1 MDRLAEQVVAWHNRH
16 PLAKRITIYDVHTI
30 GVVALPFMRSGGSAA
45 SAEPVEPVLTDAVSP
60 ESVAAWGENEPPLIA
75 NANAA
80 HLDALADQEVPPVS
94 AGNAL
99 RERLRGLAFWQRDK
113 KPASLQAW
121 PAFSE
126 RFVGSLSPRRIAHF
140 AKTYGYTTR
149 PGDASWPQRVV
160 PIDDVM
166 MAAGSAAG
174 GSWPFELYLM
184 SAAIDAGTSRTRV
197 LAGHGRK
204 PILLGKRCLSPLRLG
219 LLALVLLGLAGAAAL
234 LWWPHGSSAAA
245 KAEPVEVAAS
255 AASAAEPM
263 ASAREAPA
271 ASAVMAE
278 PVPASAP
285 EMPASEPAS
294 APSLEA
300 APNIRPQIA
309 LPPRPAR
316 TSEAAAEKTVEAK
329 PVEKAME
336 KAADKGAEK
345 TAEPVSMPAVIKPA
359 GKAVEQGLSG
369 KPVVALVGPVSPN
382 KADAE
387 ALLERMRKLIA
398 PTQADPKALQGQI
411 FQTPEGWR
419 AAVWPF
425 ASREEA
431 QLINA
436 TLVARGMRTRAVDF

>member
-16 PLAKRITIYDVHTI
+16 PLAKRITVYDVHTI

-45 SAEPVEPVLTDAVSP
+45 SADPVEPVLTDVVSP
-60 ESVAAWGENEPPLIA
+60 ESLAAWGENESAPAVHP
-75 NANAA
+75 NAA
-80 HLDALADQEVPPVS
+80 HLDALADQNLPPVS
-94 AGNAL
+94 AGTAL
-99 RERLRGLAFWQRDK
+99 RERLRGLAFWRRGK
-113 KPASLQAW
+113 KSVSLQAW

-126 RFVGSLSPRRIAHF
+126 PFVGRLSPRRIANF
-140 AKTYGYTTR
+140 AKSYGYTTR

-160 PIDDVM
+160 PIDDAM

-184 SAAIDAGTSRTRV
+184 SAAIDAGSSRTRV
-197 LAGHGRK
+197 LAGHGRS
-204 PILLGKRCLSPLRLG
+204 PVLLGKRCLSPVRLG
-219 LLALVLLGLAGAAAL
+219 LLALVLLGLAGGAAV
-234 LWWPHGSSAAA
+234 LWWPHGPPPAEQAAVV
-245 KAEPVEVAAS
+245 VEAAPWPAS
-255 AASAAEPM
+255 AASAPPPM
-263 ASAREAPA
+263 ASAPEAPA

-278 PVPASAP
+278 PLPASAP
-285 EMPASEPAS
+285 ERAASAPEPAS
-294 APSLEA
+294 VPSIEAPPS
-300 APNIRPQIA
+300 IRPQIA
-309 LPPRPAR
+309 LPARPAR
-316 TSEAAAEKTVEAK
+316 ASEATAERPAEAR
-329 PVEKAME
+329 PAE
-336 KAADKGAEK
+336 KAAD
-345 TAEPVSMPAVIKPA
+345 PVAMPTVIKPA
-359 GKAVEQGLSG
+359 GKAVEQALSG
-369 KPVVALVGPVSPN
+369 KPVVALVGPISPN